1 MCYAG
6 SGQGLLETTGVQ
18 APPSSVLR
26 IEIGQVPLEL
36 CSEDDE
42 LLRAARDRY
51 AGFWECGSPIW
62 PVTVRAAKKVQP
74 GSESVQAEIVPSGP
88 GFSFHLNGAWL
99 RMGAAASEFNGVGSE
114 YTLDSLLRVLLS
126 MLLLPQRGFLLHA
139 ATVVRDG
146 RAFIFTGRSGA
157 GKSTIASLSPTGSV
171 LTDEISLLRF
181 LDGQW
186 YAYGTP
192 FWGEFRAEG
201 MNRRVPVAGIYRLVQ
216 SADGRAE
223 PVAARE
229 AIRLLLPNVLF
240 FARTRRERQQ
250 LLEIIAHVAET
261 APVYRLHFRPDVS
274 FWEVIAG

>member
-1 MCYAG
+1 M
-6 SGQGLLETTGVQ
+6 
-18 APPSSVLR
+18 LR
-26 IEIGQVPLEL
+26 IEIGQIPLEL
-36 CSEDDE
+36 CSEDDQ
-42 LLRAARDRY
+42 LLSAARDRY
-51 AGFWECGSPIW
+51 AGFRECGRPIW
-62 PVTVRAAKKVQP
+62 PVTVRAGKKVQP
-74 GSESVQAEIVPSGP
+74 FGEGVQAEIVSSGP
-88 GFSFHLNGAWL
+88 GFSFQLNGAWL
-99 RMGAAASEFNGVGSE
+99 RMGAAASEFDGVGSE

-139 ATVVRDG
+139 ATVARDE
-146 RAFIFTGRSGA
+146 RASVFTGRSGA

-229 AIRLLLPNVLF
+229 AMRLLLPNVLF
-240 FARTRRERQQ
+240 FARTRQERQQ
-250 LLEIIAHVAET
+250 LLDIIAHVAET
-261 APVYRLHFRPDVS
+261 APVYRLHFRPDAT
-274 FWEVIAG
+274 FWGGIAG

>member
-1 MCYAG
+1 VCYAG
-6 SGQGLLETTGVQ
+6 SGHGLLETTGVQ

-36 CSEDDE
+36 CFQDDQ

-51 AGFWECGSPIW
+51 AGFRKCGSPIW

-74 GSESVQAEIVPSGP
+74 GSESVQPEIMPKGP
-88 GFSFHLNGAWL
+88 GFCFHLNGAWL
-99 RMGAAASEFNGVGSE
+99 RMGTAASEFGGVGSE

-139 ATVVRDG
+139 ATVARDG
-146 RAFIFTGRSGA
+146 RASVFTGRSAA
-157 GKSTIASLSPTGSV
+157 GKSTIAALSPTGSV

-181 LDGQW
+181 VDGQW

-201 MNRRVPVAGIYRLVQ
+201 RNRRVPVAGIYGLVQ

-229 AIRLLLPNVLF
+229 AMRLLLPNVLF
-240 FARTRRERQQ
+240 FARTRQERQQ
-250 LLEIIAHVAET
+250 LLETIKHVAET
-261 APVYRLHFRPDVS
+261 ASVYRLHFRPDAT
-274 FWEVIAG
+274 FWGVIAG